1 MAPRKGSG
9 ARNQR
14 PHSVRVAE
22 ARLEA
27 ANEAA
32 NEHARVTPA
41 GAAGPTTTTP
51 RPIRPDCLV
60 CCDGSWECAVTVV
73 VQ

>member
-14 PHSVRVAE
+14 PHSVSVAE

-32 NEHARVTPA
+32 YAHARVTPA
-41 GAAGPTTTTP
+41 GGGPHHHYAQANTP
-51 RPIRPDCLV
+51 RLSSV
-60 CCDGSWECAVTVV
+60 L
-73 VQ
+73 